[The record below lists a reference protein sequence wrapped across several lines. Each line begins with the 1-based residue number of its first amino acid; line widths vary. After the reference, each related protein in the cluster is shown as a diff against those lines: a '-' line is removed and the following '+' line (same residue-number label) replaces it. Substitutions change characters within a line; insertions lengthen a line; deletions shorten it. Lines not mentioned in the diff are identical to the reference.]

1 MSDPSYWPHHSNTRG
16 NPAVREQPS
25 PAPARQAPREDFID
39 WQKWRDP
46 TCQNAPVP
54 ENAPWLKYPGSDS
67 PTAEDLRKALFIP
80 PFSPPPEHWRALI
93 PLDPIPDEDGVYTHP
108 INQLPVELLSHI
120 FTGCLDL
127 EASNLGHAEV
137 DSNFISLLISRVC
150 RRWRLIALDTPFLWQ
165 HFLMAPCKNRSH
177 YAIARLFLKRT
188 KGVGMHIRYEENTLR
203 GLRIGSC
210 PCALDFIIRNISQ
223 IVTLELDGPRESTVA
238 RLTAVRRGT
247 TSMMKRFILRTRSR
261 DMDPS
266 LARGLHSVFLSSG
279 LRKIV
284 WNLATFVPEEI
295 SWARLHYLSLSHRPI
310 EQHTLLRILLSAPAL
325 QEAHV
330 EVARAVG
337 PARRFTDVHAN
348 ALHSLTIK
356 GEGPQDQLLEALHL
370 SSLRVFTLTPLSTLS
385 HEQGSNDPGWPF
397 LEVRVLYE
405 FLGRVQGSL
414 ERFYLLHGGK
424 TFDEAALVHL
434 IATPQFSK
442 IEILHAIHVY
452 GNVGDLFF
460 TRLGQGKGGVPALP
474 CLYRLMLT
482 DCLTTDGVIS
492 RALESRRSR
501 GYPIRKV
508 ILGYPTGYRRPHS
521 KDRAMFDKLTEAN
534 WFIIWKE
541 GL

>member
-1 MSDPSYWPHHSNTRG
+1 MPNSSYSHYSNIYDE
-16 NPAVREQPS
+16 PAVVVQPNPTHAR
-25 PAPARQAPREDFID
+25 PAPQEDFID

-46 TCQNAPVP
+46 NAPVP
-54 ENAPWLKYPGSDS
+54 ENAPWLKYPGSDP
-67 PTAEDLRKALFIP
+67 PTVEDLRKALFIP

-108 INQLPVELLSHI
+108 INQLPVELLSYI

-188 KGVGMHIRYEENTLR
+188 KGMGMHIRYEENTLR
-203 GLRIGSC
+203 GPRIGSC

-223 IVTLELDGPRESTVA
+223 IVALELDGPRESTVA

-247 TSMMKRFILRTRSR
+247 TPMMKRFVLRTRSPN
-261 DMDPS
+261 MDPS
-266 LARGLHSVFLSSG
+266 LARGLHLTFLSNG

-295 SWARLHYLSLSHRPI
+295 SWARLHYLSLSHCPI

-325 QEAHV
+325 REAYV
-330 EVARAVG
+330 EVARAAG
-337 PARRFTDVHAN
+337 PARLFTAVHAS
-348 ALHSLTIK
+348 ALHSLTIE
-356 GEGPQDQLLEALHL
+356 GEGPQDQLLAALHL
-370 SSLRVFTLTPLSTLS
+370 PNLRVLTLRPLSSLS
-385 HEQGSNDPGWPF
+385 HEASSNSPGWPF
-397 LEVRVLYE
+397 LDVGVLYE

-414 ERFYLLHGGK
+414 ERFYLLYGGK
-424 TFDEAALVHL
+424 TFDESALVHL
-434 IATPQFSK
+434 ISTPQFSEIK
-442 IEILHAIHVY
+442 IIHAIDVY
-452 GNVGDLFF
+452 GNIGDLFF
-460 TRLGQGKGGVPALP
+460 SRLGQRNGSVPALP
-474 CLYRLMLT
+474 HIFRLSLT
-482 DCLTTDGVIS
+482 NCLTTDGVIS
-492 RALESRRSR
+492 RALEARHNA
-501 GYPIRKV
+501 GYPIRDV
-508 ILGYPTGYRRPHS
+508 ILGYPTGYRRPHRQ
-521 KDRAMFDKLTEAN
+521 DRATFAKLIQAN
-534 WFIIWKE
+534 WYILWEE